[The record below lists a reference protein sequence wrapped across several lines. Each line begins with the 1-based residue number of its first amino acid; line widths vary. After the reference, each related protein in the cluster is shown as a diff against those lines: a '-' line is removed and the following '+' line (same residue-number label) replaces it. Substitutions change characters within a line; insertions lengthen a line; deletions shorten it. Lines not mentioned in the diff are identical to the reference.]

1 MTQNIKNQ
9 CIFVSTQIRYNDGM
23 FFYEQ
28 QEYVHDFPSLSLATC
43 ASAGVSELFLSTSGK
58 ATSA

>member
-28 QEYVHDFPSLSLATC
+28 QEHNALISVEVMVLSM
-43 ASAGVSELFLSTSGK
+43 VSGT
-58 ATSA
+58 